1 MATVL
6 VPFPFAGNGFTVE
19 HLNVGDERD
28 FGSATE
34 GLKAAGLISV
44 EPGAVKAE
52 QDAPTVVVST
62 QTASRKPFQK
72 RR

>member
-6 VPFPFAGNGFTVE
+6 LPFPFAGNGFTVE
-19 HLNVGDERD
+19 YLNVGDERD

-34 GLKAAGLISV
+34 GLESAGLISV
-44 EPGAVKAE
+44 DPGAVKAE
-52 QDAPTVVVST
+52 QDVPTPVVPPQAGSK
-62 QTASRKPFQK
+62 KPFQK